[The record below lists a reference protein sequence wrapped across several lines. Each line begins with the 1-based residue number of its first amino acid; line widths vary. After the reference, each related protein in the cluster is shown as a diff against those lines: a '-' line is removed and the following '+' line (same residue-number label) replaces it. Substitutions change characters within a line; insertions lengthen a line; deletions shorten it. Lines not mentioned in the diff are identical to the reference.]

1 MYQALA
7 MHLQYS
13 YLGDVGDRPDHSNES
28 ITDALQVPE
37 FRPPVLAD

>member
-1 MYQALA
+1 MQVLA
-7 MHLQYS
+7 MHLQCS
-13 YLGDVGDRPDHSNES
+13 YLGDVGDRQDQPNES